1 MADIRRYSVVES
13 NNIQLGQV
21 GSAFVDTTGQ
31 YTAPGSMK
39 IVMITMH
46 TDVEIGELTPTSTDD
61 NFGTTAASPGTGGDT
76 LTSSDTFPS
85 GITIFGRWNSCE
97 LQTAGDKIIIYYGP

>member
-1 MADIRRYSVVES
+1 MADIRRYSVIES

-39 IVMITMH
+39 IVMITML
-46 TDVEIGELTPTSTDD
+46 TDVEFGELTPASTSD
-61 NFGTTAASPGTGGDT
+61 NFGTTASSPGSGGDT
-76 LTSSDTFPS
+76 LTSGDTFPS

-97 LQTAGDKIIIYYGP
+97 LATSGDKIIIYYGP

>member
-1 MADIRRYSVVES
+1 MADIRRYSVIES

-39 IVMITMH
+39 IVMITML
-46 TDVEIGELTPTSTDD
+46 TDVEFNELTPASTAD

-76 LTSSDTFPS
+76 LANSDTFPS
-85 GITIFGRWNSCE
+85 GVTIFGRWDTCE
-97 LQTAGDKIIIYYGP
+97 LATTGDKILIYYGP

>member
-13 NNIQLGQV
+13 NNIQIGQV
-21 GSAFVDTTGQ
+21 GSAFVDTTEK

-39 IVMITMH
+39 IVMITML
-46 TDVEIGELTPTSTDD
+46 TDVEFGELTPTSTDD